1 MCRGK
6 PLDPACY
13 RTPKTKKMSATS
25 INIQPIKSNS
35 EMHNRREKELSYVR
49 KELSPLNERYETATI
64 AGRMAEIKA
73 RYTETTGQ
81 KMQQKASPIREGVVV
96 IGKDTT
102 MEQLKDFAQQ
112 CEQRFGIKTLQ
123 IHIHRDEGFMN
134 ARDWKPN
141 LHAHMVFDWTDK
153 GGKSLKLNRL
163 DMSQMQTMLANSLQM
178 DRGVTSDKKHLTA
191 LQYKNAAESAR
202 AAELGHDLEAKRQ
215 HLSELKTEIAKTELS
230 KNAQKALS
238 KGAEK
243 ITDLLGM
250 TKNDRE
256 KEGLKTALND
266 AKTTIENQ
274 TRQLRQKD
282 VVIESQAKK
291 LSVLSQASEE
301 NKYLNS
307 LLKTEMREGREFRK
321 ELGAM
326 FGHAMNSEQWEAI
339 RQKWPKVYGAAKEGI
354 EEAKKEQTNT
364 QERKRGFGMGR

>member
-1 MCRGK
+1 M
-6 PLDPACY
+6 A
-13 RTPKTKKMSATS
+13 ATS

-35 EMHNRREKELSYVR
+35 EMHNKREKDLSYVR
-49 KELSPLNERYETATI
+49 KELSPLNEHHETATI

-141 LHAHMVFDWTDK
+141 LHAHMVFDWTDE

-202 AAELGHDLEAKRQ
+202 AAELGHDLEAKMQ

-238 KGAEK
+238 RASEK
-243 ITDLLGM
+243 FTDLLGM
-250 TKNDRE
+250 TKNDKE
-256 KEGLKTALND
+256 KEGLRTALNE
-266 AKTTIENQ
+266 AGTTIESQ
-274 TRQLRQKD
+274 AMQLRQKD
-282 VVIESQAKK
+282 ALLESQAKK

-307 LLKTEMREGREFRK
+307 LLKNEVREGRAFRK

-326 FGHAMNSEQWEAI
+326 FSHAMNPEQWEAI
-339 RQKWPKVYGAAKEGI
+339 KQKWPKVHEAAREGI
-354 EEAKKEQTNT
+354 EELKKEQANT
-364 QERKRGFGMGR
+364 QDRKRGYSM

>member
-1 MCRGK
+1 M
-6 PLDPACY
+6 A
-13 RTPKTKKMSATS
+13 ATS
-25 INIQPIKSNS
+25 INIQPIKGGS
-35 EMHNRREKELSYVR
+35 EIHNRREKALSYVR
-49 KELSPLNERYETATI
+49 EELSPLNEHHETDTVES
-64 AGRMAEIKA
+64 RMAEIKA

-81 KMQQKASPIREGVVV
+81 QMQKKATPIREGVIV
-96 IGKDTT
+96 IGADTK
-102 MEQLKDFAQQ
+102 MEHLQDFAQK
-112 CEQRFGIKTLQ
+112 CEQRFGIKAFQ
-123 IHIHRDEGFMN
+123 IHIHRDEGHMN
-134 ARDWKPN
+134 AKDWKPN
-141 LHAHMVFDWTDK
+141 LHAHIVFDWTDK
-153 GGKSLKLNRL
+153 GGKSIKLNRQ
-163 DMSQMQTMLANSLQM
+163 DMSEMQTLLANSLQM
-178 DRGVTSDKKHLTA
+178 DRGVSSDKKHLSA
-191 LQYKNAAESAR
+191 LQFKTEAENARLAD
-202 AAELGHDLEAKRQ
+202 LGHDLGTKMQ
-215 HLSELKTEIAKTELS
+215 QLSELKTEIIKTELS

-266 AKTTIENQ
+266 AETTIENQ
-274 TRQLRQKD
+274 ARQLRQKD

-326 FGHAMNSEQWEAI
+326 FGHAMNPEQWEAI